1 MSNRSIIGLL
11 LIVLGAA
18 FILNNYFDIFDS
30 FGSWWPLLLIL
41 IGLVQLLKRASSVFG
56 GLLLIAVGLL
66 FLGKNLNF
74 IPGRLIFPLI
84 LICIGLFF
92 IFSRIGG
99 TRQEN
104 ADYIRYFTLFSGLET
119 NNQSQNFKGGSVAA
133 VFGGSEIDLREARLS
148 DQGAVLELTAMFGG
162 VDLIVPKHWKVE
174 VSGMPIFGGWENKAV
189 YEGGSADDHVQVLK
203 VNCTAVFG
211 GITIRN

>member
-133 VFGGSEIDLREARLS
+133 VFGGIGLIP
-148 DQGAVLELTAMFGG
+148 GAMIGG
-162 VDLIVPKHWKVE
+162 YIIGATEVFVAGYGRSMYKDAVVFAILILILLVKPSGLLGRDKKEKV
-174 VSGMPIFGGWENKAV
+174 
-189 YEGGSADDHVQVLK
+189 
-203 VNCTAVFG
+203 
-211 GITIRN
+211 